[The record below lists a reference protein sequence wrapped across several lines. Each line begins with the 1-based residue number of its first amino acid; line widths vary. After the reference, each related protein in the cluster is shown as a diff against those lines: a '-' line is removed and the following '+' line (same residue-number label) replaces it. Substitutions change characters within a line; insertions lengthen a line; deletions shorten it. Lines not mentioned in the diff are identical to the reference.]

1 MIPAGY
7 NGVPAGSY
15 MLIVLK
21 NHNSSTEKKHMIY
34 LAIIPSIIL
43 FIIVWRSDKIEK
55 EPVGLLLKLF
65 FFGALT
71 IISAIVVGMASQ
83 YIITDFIDEGS
94 LLFIVIDNYLLTAL
108 VEEGG
113 KYFVLKKTTWKHPA
127 FNYVFDAVVYAVCAS
142 LGFATFENIM
152 YLINEDIGTAIGRGL
167 LSVPGHVIDAIYMG
181 CYYGMAKLAF
191 AEGDTKKMKSSLIKA
206 LWIPVLLHG
215 TYDFCLSSGYD
226 IFLAV
231 FLIFEIVI
239 TIFSIK
245 KLRKLSKEDRPIP

>member
-1 MIPAGY
+1 
-7 NGVPAGSY
+7 
-15 MLIVLK
+15 ML
-21 NHNSSTEKKHMIY
+21 Y

-55 EPVGLLLKLF
+55 EPVGLLLKVF

-71 IISAIVVGMASQ
+71 VISAMVVGLFTQNIVA
-83 YIITDFIDEGS
+83 DFINEES
-94 LLFIVIDNYLLTAL
+94 LLFILIDNFLLTAL

-127 FNYVFDAVVYAVCAS
+127 FNYLFDGVVYAVCAS
-142 LGFATFENIM
+142 LGFATVENIL
-152 YLINEDIGTAIGRGL
+152 YLLDAGIGTAIGRGL

-181 CYYGMAKLAF
+181 CYYGMAKLASV
-191 AEGDTKKMKSSLIKA
+191 EGDNAKMKSSLIKA

-226 IFLAV
+226 SLLVV
-231 FLIFEIVI
+231 FFIFEIVL
-239 TIFSIK
+239 TVLAVK
-245 KLRKLSKEDRPIP
+245 KLRKLSKEDRPIS